1 MLIVKRIQKY
11 IKANQMDKKKQ
22 KFIDKIDEG
31 FRYFDGFRLEE
42 LKEDDVYYIK
52 AFMLYIE
59 ELESKKETLMRY
71 IDKLENAL
79 MKARKQLKKANEI
92 LSS

>member
-1 MLIVKRIQKY
+1 
-11 IKANQMDKKKQ
+11 MDKKKQ
-22 KFIDKIDEG
+22 KFIDEIDEG

-42 LKEDDVYYIK
+42 LKEDDVCYIK

-59 ELESKKETLMRY
+59 ELESQVQL
-71 IDKLENAL
+71 AH
-79 MKARKQLKKANEI
+79 KQLKKANEI